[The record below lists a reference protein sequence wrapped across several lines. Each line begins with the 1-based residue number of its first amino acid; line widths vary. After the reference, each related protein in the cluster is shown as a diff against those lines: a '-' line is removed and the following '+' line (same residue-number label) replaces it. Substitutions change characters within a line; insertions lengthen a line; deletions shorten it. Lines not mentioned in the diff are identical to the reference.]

1 MPVVFL
7 IKGCQRRKFCNRR
20 EFSVLLY
27 EYSAGAKFHKFLY
40 NATLFQ
46 KTENQIPKFSRHL
59 DNLTIFPFG
68 SKNNKIHIEDV

>member
-40 NATLFQ
+40 NATLFRNFKKQ
-46 KTENQIPKFSRHL
+46 KIKFQ
-59 DNLTIFPFG
+59 NLAVIV
-68 SKNNKIHIEDV
+68 I